1 MKLINLFPGFLALYP
16 IVNIAAE
23 QAYQL
28 EDITV
33 SATKMGE
40 TNLQTTPMS
49 ITTFDEEQLSSRNIR
64 DVSGLAHATPNLN
77 ISQNVDYAQ
86 VYIRGVG
93 TNNVFPGGE
102 SSSTIHY
109 DDVYLSRPLMIFSN
123 FIDVEQVEVLRGPQG
138 TLYGRNSVGGTINIK
153 PYLPTNE
160 TRVKASVD
168 IGNYDTYRFAGAAS
182 GALVE
187 DKLMAGFSF
196 ITNDSEGYVDN
207 LGTGGASDNH
217 FNDEDDYG
225 VRGTLRWL
233 FADSAEFILSTDY
246 YNKDDSGPQRK
257 PTYRLADGTV
267 TSVSTH
273 ISDSFEI
280 NPNFNSEDDLKNWG
294 VHGKFIWD
302 VSEDYQFKS
311 ITAYRGMDWNFHGDT
326 DYTEFVRNDITLK
339 EDQTQFSQEFQ
350 LIKKTGVFTWQAG
363 LYYFNEDNEYF
374 TESKL
379 LFIPLSLEFEGDTE
393 TTSYATYF
401 QGDYAFS
408 DRLSLILGGRYTHE
422 EKKIKGTSFFGGA
435 GKNKITES
443 EFTPKIGLDFYMTDS
458 VFLFG
463 SISEGFKSGGFNFTS
478 AIDSSEYDPEYL
490 TAYEIG
496 LKSDWLDKKLRINAS
511 LFYYDYDDLQ
521 VQSFENSVVKIHN
534 AASAD
539 INGAEL
545 EVSYLPTAN
554 WQFDSAISW
563 LDATYDKFKNNSEDG
578 KVSDVSGNHLNS
590 TPEWTADLTARYYQ
604 SISSGTIIYRLNYYW
619 QDDEF
624 YTPSN
629 NSLKGQSN
637 YDLINASVSLITYD
651 DRLEIMLYGDNL
663 TDEDYFNG
671 TVDFDSHNGI
681 AGNIMPPRTY
691 GIKATYNF

>member
-1 MKLINLFPGFLALYP
+1 MKLINLWTVSLVVYP
-16 IVNIAAE
+16 MVNIAAE

-28 EDITV
+28 DDITV
-33 SATKMGE
+33 SATRMGE
-40 TNLQTTPMS
+40 TDLQTTAIS
-49 ITTFDEEQLSSRNIR
+49 ITTFDKEQLSTRNIR
-64 DVSGLAHATPNLN
+64 DVRGLSNATPNLN
-77 ISQNVDYAQ
+77 ISQNIDYAQ

-102 SSSTIHY
+102 ASSTIHY
-109 DDVYLSRPLMIFSN
+109 DDVYLSRPMMVFSN

-138 TLYGRNSVGGTINIK
+138 TLYGRNSVGGTINIR

-168 IGNYDTYRFAGAAS
+168 IGNYDTYRFSGAAS
-182 GALVE
+182 GALIE
-187 DKLMAGFSF
+187 DKLMAGLSF
-196 ITNDSEGYVDN
+196 ITNDSDGYVKN
-207 LGTGGASDNH
+207 LGTGGASQSN

-225 VRGTLRWL
+225 LRGTLRWL
-233 FADSAEFILSTDY
+233 FAESAEFILSTDY
-246 YNKDDSGPQRK
+246 YKKDDSGQQRK

-267 TSVSTH
+267 TNESTY
-273 ISDSFEI
+273 ISDPFEI
-280 NPNFNSEDDLKNWG
+280 NPNFNPQNKLKNWG

-302 VSEDYQFKS
+302 ISDEYQFKS
-311 ITAYRGMDWNFHGDT
+311 ISAYRGSDWKLRVDS
-326 DYTEFVRNDITLK
+326 DYTEFARNDVLLK

-350 LIKKTGVFTWQAG
+350 LIKKTGIFTWQAG

-379 LFIPLSLEFEGDTE
+379 VFIPLSLKFEGDTD

-401 QGDYAFS
+401 QGNYAFTE
-408 DRLSLILGGRYTHE
+408 RLSLILGGRYTRE

-443 EFTPKIGLDFYMTDS
+443 EFTPKIGFDFYMTED

-478 AIDSSEYDPEYL
+478 PIAISDFKPEYL

-496 LKSDWLDKKLRINAS
+496 MKSSWLEQKLRINTS
-511 LFYYDYDDLQ
+511 LFYYDYTDLQ
-521 VQSFENSVVKIHN
+521 VQSFENSVIVIKN

-545 EVSYLPTAN
+545 EVSYLPTPN
-554 WQFDSAISW
+554 WQLDAGIGW
-563 LDATYDKFKNNSEDG
+563 LDATYDKFLDND
-578 KVSDVSGNHLNS
+578 DISGNYLNAS
-590 TPEWTADLTARYYQ
+590 PEWTTDLTVRYFQ
-604 SISSGTIIYRLNYYW
+604 NISSGTVVYRLNYYW
-619 QDDEF
+619 QDDVF
-624 YTPSN
+624 YTADN
-629 NSLKGQSN
+629 NPLKGQPD
-637 YDLINASVSLITYD
+637 YALINTSVSLITYD
-651 DRLEIMLYGDNL
+651 DRLTLTLYGDNL

-671 TVDFDSHNGI
+671 TIDFDTHNGI